1 MKRRLFFVVFAVL
14 ACCSFVPLLSAAG
27 APEAKARMRERVA
40 AIDRLKIGE
49 FVGENNRGFLEVRKP
64 DKEATAVVAAENQDR
79 ATVFSDSAA
88 AAGTTAEAFG
98 RVFARQIAQASK
110 PGVWLQNEKGDW
122 YKK

>member
-1 MKRRLFFVVFAVL
+1 MKRRIFLVLFAAL
-14 ACCSFVPLLSAAG
+14 ACCSLIPLLSAAG
-27 APEAKARMRERVA
+27 APEAKTRMRERVA

-79 ATVFSDSAA
+79 ATVFSDAAA

-98 RVFARQIAQASK
+98 RVFAKQISQASK
-110 PGVWLQNEKGDW
+110 AGVWLQRESGEW